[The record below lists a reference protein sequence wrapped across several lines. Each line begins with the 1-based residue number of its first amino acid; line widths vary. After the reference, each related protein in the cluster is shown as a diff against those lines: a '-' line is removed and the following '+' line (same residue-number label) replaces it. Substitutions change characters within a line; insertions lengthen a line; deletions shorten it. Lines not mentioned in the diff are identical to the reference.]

1 MFHKDYY
8 SDLVYIAEPLVR
20 VTERS
25 HMLFRAE
32 ELGILIQQSQQV
44 VEKKERLKD
53 LLDEGPNQLVI
64 LQFNL
69 SLTLP
74 ETVNITV

>member
-1 MFHKDYY
+1 MTNDITI
-8 SDLVYIAEPLVR
+8 VYL
-20 VTERS
+20 
-25 HMLFRAE
+25 HMFRAE